1 MKCPRCKHIE
11 SKVIDSRESDDN
23 KTIRRRRECLNCE
36 ARFTTYERIEID
48 PVIVVKKNGN
58 RESFKREKLLSGLMK
73 ALEKRPVPAEDIELI
88 INRIEEATKNLQKKE
103 VETSLIGEFLMDELK
118 KIDKVAYIRYASV
131 YRRFDE
137 INEFVKEINIIEN
150 NKKEVE
156 DKNKDSDVFQI
167 ALDGPSA
174 SGKSTIAKRLAKN
187 LHIDYLDTGAMYRAL
202 AFKILRDKIDY
213 NNIADIKMLLNKTY
227 IDYHDGNAYL
237 DGKKLGDE
245 IRTADVTKIASD
257 ISSHPEVR
265 KKLVELQKKI
275 GEKRSVVAD
284 GRDVGTN
291 IFKDAKYKFFM
302 TADMEVRAKR
312 RYKELLKIDKNTDEK
327 TILEDIKI
335 RDHNDTN
342 RKYNPLKKAIDA
354 VEIDTTKLSINEV
367 VKKIESYINK
377 K

>member
-1 MKCPRCKHIE
+1 M
-11 SKVIDSRESDDN
+11 
-23 KTIRRRRECLNCE
+23 
-36 ARFTTYERIEID
+36 
-48 PVIVVKKNGN
+48 
-58 RESFKREKLLSGLMK
+58 
-73 ALEKRPVPAEDIELI
+73 
-88 INRIEEATKNLQKKE
+88 
-103 VETSLIGEFLMDELK
+103 
-118 KIDKVAYIRYASV
+118 
-131 YRRFDE
+131 
-137 INEFVKEINIIEN
+137 
-150 NKKEVE
+150 
-156 DKNKDSDVFQI
+156 